1 MANTYSPVDDLDDLR
16 RDLSAVN
23 ENIASTAL
31 DDLDH
36 DQDGDLDELD
46 LKTANIGSKTI
57 LQNIVI
63 ISQRKK
69 SPGST
74 SPMTYYSRWW

>member
-46 LKTANIGSKTI
+46 LKTANIGSKTC
-57 LQNIVI
+57 LLY
-63 ISQRKK
+63 
-69 SPGST
+69 T
-74 SPMTYYSRWW
+74 SPSPRDQRGSRMPSSA

>member
-57 LQNIVI
+57 QQNIVI

-74 SPMTYYSRWW
+74 SQMTYYSRW